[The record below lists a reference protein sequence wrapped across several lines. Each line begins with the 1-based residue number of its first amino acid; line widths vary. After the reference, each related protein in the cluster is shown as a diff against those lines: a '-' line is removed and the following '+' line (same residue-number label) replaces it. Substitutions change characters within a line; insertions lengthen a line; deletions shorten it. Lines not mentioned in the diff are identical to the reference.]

1 MNRTPRILFVIG
13 LFATAVLVPLVCLAQ
28 AATQTRNQPVAAAT
42 KGTPTVHATM
52 DRGERA
58 FNANCFRC
66 HQAPES
72 LNPRITGTVVRHMR
86 VRANL
91 SAQDERDI
99 LRFLNP

>member
-1 MNRTPRILFVIG
+1 MNRISHKILTIS
-13 LFATAVLVPLVCLAQ
+13 LSAAAVLVPLVCLAQ
-28 AATQTRNQPVAAAT
+28 AKTQSQNEPAAAAT
-42 KGTPTVHATM
+42 KPVPATHAAM

-66 HQAPES
+66 HQAPET

-99 LRFLNP
+99 LHFLNP

>member
-1 MNRTPRILFVIG
+1 MKTSLYI
-13 LFATAVLVPLVCLAQ
+13 T
-28 AATQTRNQPVAAAT
+28 AAALLLT
-42 KGTPTVHATM
+42 ASLPLAHARSTQQGSAPVPAKTPKPAPPAQPAV

-58 FNANCFRC
+58 FNANCSRC
-66 HQAPES
+66 HQPPES

-91 SAQDERDI
+91 SAQDEQDI